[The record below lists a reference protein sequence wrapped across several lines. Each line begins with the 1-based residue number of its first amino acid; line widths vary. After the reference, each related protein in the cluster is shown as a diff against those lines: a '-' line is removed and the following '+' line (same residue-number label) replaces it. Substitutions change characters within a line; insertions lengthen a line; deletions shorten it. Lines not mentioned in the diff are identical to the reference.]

1 MIGFN
6 GGLIGKTRPTVA
18 ALSIPG
24 VWTSREQEVAVREAR
39 WSGVSILDLYPGAT
53 AAYSLRNLRAAVA
66 NSPVVKV
73 RRSSGSPSTA
83 DFTATEVADG
93 TLTAWVGAGNDGFV
107 HTWYDQST
115 SANNAV
121 QATDASQPR
130 IVNAGALEKDPAVGG
145 KPAIV
150 FGAATNVSLAPAAP
164 ITTASACAFFFVTRH
179 VNSAG
184 TWSWI
189 VGENSGQA
197 SFFIG
202 KQSGTSVANV
212 ERFGNLAGTN
222 IAQKAVSYWQL
233 GTGITRYQIN
243 SQAATLSDWTV
254 SSAWR
259 IGIRQ
264 SNSTEGWVGPI
275 QEVIY
280 FPSNQVSNSSAI
292 ITNLNLYYGIF

>member
-6 GGLIGKTRPTVA
+6 GGLIGKANPTTTS
-18 ALSIPG
+18 LSIPG
-24 VWTSREQEVAVREAR
+24 VWTSREQEIAVREAR

-53 AAYSLRNLRAAVA
+53 AAYSLRNLRVA
-66 NSPVVKV
+66 YTGPVVEV
-73 RRSSGSPSTA
+73 RRSSDNA
-83 DFTATEVADG
+83 VQDFTAIQVIDN
-93 TLTAWVGAGNDGFV
+93 TLTNFCGAGNGFV
-107 HTWYDQST
+107 SKWYDQST
-115 SANNAV
+115 SANDAV
-121 QATDASQPR
+121 QATAASQPR
-130 IVNAGALEKDPAVGG
+130 IVNAGVLETDGG
-145 KPAIV
+145 KPAIF
-150 FGAATNVSLAPAAP
+150 FGAATAVSLAPTTA

-179 VNSAG
+179 SNSAG

-197 SFFIG
+197 AFFIG

-212 ERFGNLAGTN
+212 ERFGNLTGTN

-233 GTGITRYQIN
+233 GAGITRYQIN

-264 SNSTEGWVGPI
+264 ANSTEGWVGPI

-280 FPSNQVSNSSAI
+280 YPSNQVSNNAAI
-292 ITNLNLYYGIF
+292 ISNINQFYGIYT

>member
-184 TWSWI
+184 SWSWI

-197 SFFIG
+197 GFFIG

-292 ITNLNLYYGIF
+292 IANLNLYYGIF

>member
-6 GGLIGKTRPTVA
+6 GGLIGRTRPTIA

-53 AAYSLRNLRAAVA
+53 AAYSLRNLRVAVA
-66 NSPVVKV
+66 NSPVVEV

-83 DFTATEVADG
+83 NFTATEVADG
-93 TLTAWVGAGNDGFV
+93 TLTTWVGAGNNGFV
-107 HTWYDQST
+107 RTWYDQST
-115 SANNAV
+115 VANNAV
-121 QATDASQPR
+121 QTTDALQPR
-130 IVNAGALEKDPAVGG
+130 IVNAGVLETDGG

-150 FGAATNVSLAPAAP
+150 FGAATGVSLAPAAA

-179 VNSAG
+179 SNSAG

-197 SFFIG
+197 TFFIG

-243 SQAATLSDWTV
+243 SQAATLSNWTV

-264 SNSTEGWVGPI
+264 NNSTEGWVGPI

-280 FPSNQVSNSSAI
+280 FPSDQVSNNSAI
-292 ITNLNLYYGIF
+292 IDNLNLYYGVF